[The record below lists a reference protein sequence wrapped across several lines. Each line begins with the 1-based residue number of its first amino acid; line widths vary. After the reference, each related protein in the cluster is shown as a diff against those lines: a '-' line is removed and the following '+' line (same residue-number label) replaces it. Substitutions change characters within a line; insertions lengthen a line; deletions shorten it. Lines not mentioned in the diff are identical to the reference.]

1 MPNLNTMTCSN
12 VANQHPR
19 RPKHTATTS
28 SPSDAAADG
37 SVQSGMSRRKDRTIA
52 PCRGTSSAGPG
63 KATTKLATICR
74 FFCGGV
80 GDFRSGCRMARC
92 RLGGP
97 RGACETA
104 GCEVGDRRGSC
115 KTAGG
120 KVNDLRGGCKTAG
133 CTAPSEPARGPQ
145 GLLPRGCRAGE
156 SAGPARGLM
165 LRGRRAGECAGAAAG
180 AGEDEGADGAGT
192 ERPSSSCTHSV
203 ESSICAGGTG
213 AKKPTNSHSHSAE
226 SSSSGADGTAAM
238 RQKGDKA
245 RASRPEGKA
254 TTRRDE
260 PKCQRRAKPFF
271 LHGPPCG
278 IERVQ
283 CRQRRAVRA
292 KPSPAPSPAS

>member
-80 GDFRSGCRMARC
+80 GDFRSGCRMADC
-92 RLGGP
+92 RVGDP

-133 CTAPSEPARGPQ
+133 CNAPSEPARGPQ

-165 LRGRRAGECAGAAAG
+165 LRGRRAGECAGAAAA

-192 ERPSSSCTHSV
+192 ERPSSSHSHSV
-203 ESSICAGGTG
+203 ESSICAGGAG
-213 AKKPTNSHSHSAE
+213 AEKSTNSRSHSSSAESPAGAAGSADAEKPTNSHSHSAE

-254 TTRRDE
+254 TTR
-260 PKCQRRAKPFF
+260 
-271 LHGPPCG
+271 
-278 IERVQ
+278 
-283 CRQRRAVRA
+283 
-292 KPSPAPSPAS
+292 

>member
-1 MPNLNTMTCSN
+1 MSLPVGESAPGTPNVCGWTASCLSRPLPASRPTPGGAELQRVPLDIAHN
-12 VANQHPR
+12 PR
-19 RPKHTATTS
+19 
-28 SPSDAAADG
+28 
-37 SVQSGMSRRKDRTIA
+37 
-52 PCRGTSSAGPG
+52 
-63 KATTKLATICR
+63 L
-74 FFCGGV
+74 GV
-80 GDFRSGCRMARC
+80 GD
-92 RLGGP
+92 P

-104 GCEVGDRRGSC
+104 GCEAGDRRGSC

-133 CTAPSEPARGPQ
+133 CKAPSEPARGPQ

-192 ERPSSSCTHSV
+192 ERPSSSHSHSV
-203 ESSICAGGTG
+203 ESSICAGGAG
-213 AKKPTNSHSHSAE
+213 AEKSTNSRSHSSSAESPAGAAGGADAEKPTNSHSHSAE

-254 TTRRDE
+254 TTR
-260 PKCQRRAKPFF
+260 
-271 LHGPPCG
+271 
-278 IERVQ
+278 
-283 CRQRRAVRA
+283 
-292 KPSPAPSPAS
+292 